1 MPNKDNIDPHY
12 GEPLDEHWDYD
23 HNPADPSRIHPD
35 VAEIM
40 KDPDAPF
47 GRDPDG
53 HAYTPQEYA
62 ERFNKLGPDGQHWG
76 NFPGND
82 GAVPHTKVAF
92 SDFDQFKKYFG
103 DQVDRIGEDDGAYLG
118 LMKDGVPAP
127 WEERAMHVD
136 SLGDPRNAYRI
147 DHLPD
152 GWRIEVSEVAPG
164 LGQPGGATQVRI
176 LDADGEPVK
185 VNELKTEW
193 GVLQ

>member
-1 MPNKDNIDPHY
+1 MPSKDDIDPTY
-12 GEPLDEHWDYD
+12 GEPLGEHWDFD
-23 HNPADPSRIHPD
+23 HNSAGPIHPD

-47 GRDPDG
+47 GRDPHG
-53 HAYTPQEYA
+53 HSYTEQQYA
-62 ERFNKLGPDGQHWG
+62 ERFNQLGPKGEHWY

-92 SDFDQFKKYFG
+92 SDLEQFKKYFG
-103 DQVDRIGEDDGAYLG
+103 DQVDRVGNDDGAYLAV
-118 LMKDGVPAP
+118 MKDGVPAS

-147 DHLPD
+147 DRLPD

-176 LDADGEPVK
+176 LNSDDEPVS
-185 VNELKTEW
+185 VRDLKKKW